1 MILIAD
7 SGSTKCDWIAVDKT
21 GVLPV
26 QKIRTKGLNP
36 AILNA
41 ENLQGILN
49 NSEALKALQRTVTEI
64 YFYGAGCGTA
74 IPKALLKAVLEAV
87 YIKATVSVNEDTM
100 AAVYATITTKNEA
113 GIVCILGTGSNCSFF
128 DGNSVHQKIAS
139 LGYTLMDDASG
150 NYYGKQLL
158 RDYYF
163 NSMPEELKEVFK
175 NTYDIT
181 PDTIKFNLYK
191 QPNPNAYLADFA
203 EFMVNN
209 KSTDY
214 CNNLIIKGMRLF
226 AETMILQYK
235 EELKIYPVHFAGS
248 LAYYCQDEIQIVA
261 KEFGFKTGRFVKRP
275 IEGLVAY
282 HTKK

>member
-21 GVLPV
+21 GVLPL

-41 ENLQGILN
+41 EDLQGILN
-49 NSEALKALQRTVTEI
+49 NSEALKGLQNTVTEI

-87 YIKATVSVNEDTM
+87 YPKALVSVNEDTM
-100 AAVYATITTKNEA
+100 AAIYATLKTKNEA

-128 DGNSVHQKIAS
+128 DGHTVHQKIAS

-150 NYYGKQLL
+150 NYFGKQLL

-163 NSMPEELKEVFK
+163 NSMPETLKEVFN
-175 NTYDIT
+175 NTYDIR
-181 PDTIKFNLYK
+181 PDTIKYNLYK
-191 QPNPNAYLADFA
+191 QPNPNAYLANFA
-203 EFMVNN
+203 EFLVNN
-209 KSTDY
+209 KDTAY
-214 CNNLIIKGMRLF
+214 CKKLIIKGMRLF

-235 EELKIYPVHFAGS
+235 EEVKNHPVHFAGS
-248 LAYYCQDEIQIVA
+248 LAYYCQDEIRLVA
-261 KEFGFKTGRFVKRP
+261 KDLGFKTGRFVKRP
-275 IEGLVAY
+275 IDGLVAY
-282 HTKK
+282 HTRK

>member
-21 GVLPV
+21 GVLPL

-36 AILNA
+36 VILNA
-41 ENLQGILN
+41 EALQRIIS
-49 NSEALKALQRTVTEI
+49 NSEPLKALQNKVIEI
-64 YFYGAGCGTA
+64 YFYGAGCGTP
-74 IPKALLKAVLEAV
+74 IPKALLKTVLETV
-87 YIKATVSVNEDTM
+87 YPKAIVSVNEDTM
-100 AAVYATITTKNEA
+100 AAIYATLKTKNEA

-128 DGNSVHQKIAS
+128 DGHTVHQKIAS

-150 NYYGKQLL
+150 NYFGKQLL

-175 NTYDIT
+175 NTYDIR
-181 PDTIKFNLYK
+181 PDTIKSNLYK
-191 QPNPNAYLADFA
+191 QPNPNAYLASFA
-203 EFMVNN
+203 EFLVNN
-209 KSTDY
+209 KDTEY
-214 CNNLIIKGMRLF
+214 CKKLIIKGMRLF

-235 EELKIYPVHFAGS
+235 EEVKNHPVHFAGS
-248 LAYYCQDEIQIVA
+248 LAYYCQDEIRLVA
-261 KEFGFKTGRFVKRP
+261 KDLGFKTGRFVKRP
-275 IEGLVAY
+275 IDGLVEY